1 MPVLSNPRWE
11 AYAQNL
17 TAGMSQRTAYRAAFP
32 NSERWKDKT
41 VDSRACELSKNREIV
56 GRYEELKK
64 EAAFSAGGAVM
75 TRNEK
80 RELLARMARD
90 EELSPSDRQRAIDL
104 DNKMEDEYTSN
115 LRISGDI
122 NNPFE
127 GLTTDELK
135 ALVDGG

>member
-11 AYAQNL
+11 AFAQNL

-32 NSERWKDKT
+32 KSERWKDTT
-41 VDSRACELSKNREIV
+41 VDSRACELAKTSEV
-56 GRYEELKK
+56 LGRYEELKN

-80 RELLARMARD
+80 RELLARMARN
-90 EELSPSDRQRAIDL
+90 EELSPADRQRAIDL

-115 LRISGDI
+115 VRLSGAV

-127 GLTTDELK
+127 GLTTDELR